1 MYIQASKHQEK
12 NTGIFF
18 LQQEG
23 FIWKM
28 MITRKIYTTSGCPWP
43 SDTVK
48 SPGSPSMS
56 WKSCAKI
63 EIPHPEN
70 HILKVFRFRSWK
82 PRVWKSRPQSWDPKS
97 WKPCPENHI
106 LKFPRP
112 QSWDPKSWKPC
123 PEKFPRPESWDPK
136 SWKPCPKNHILKF
149 PRSFWVLETQSA
161 NSRSPKTEDPT
172 SWKSCPKNFQVW
184 VLETHTVYVPKLKSH
199 ILKIMSLKIPCLGFG
214 EPPQCKQTPGGQKLR
229 QLRTPQERAVTGR
242 IFQALPTQTETL
254 LL

>member
-1 MYIQASKHQEK
+1 MV
-12 NTGIFF
+12 FP
-18 LQQEG
+18 
-23 FIWKM
+23 
-28 MITRKIYTTSGCPWP
+28 KIIYTSGCPWP

-70 HILKVFRFRSWK
+70 HILKVFRFWYWK

-112 QSWDPKSWKPC
+112 QSWNPKSWKPC
-123 PEKFPRPESWDPK
+123 PE
-136 SWKPCPKNHILKF
+136 NHILKF
-149 PRSFWVLETQSA
+149 LRSFWVLETRSA

-184 VLETHTVYVPKLKSH
+184 VWKPTLCTSQNWNLTSWKSC
-199 ILKIMSLKIPCLGFG
+199 P
-214 EPPQCKQTPGGQKLR
+214 
-229 QLRTPQERAVTGR
+229 
-242 IFQALPTQTETL
+242 
-254 LL
+254 